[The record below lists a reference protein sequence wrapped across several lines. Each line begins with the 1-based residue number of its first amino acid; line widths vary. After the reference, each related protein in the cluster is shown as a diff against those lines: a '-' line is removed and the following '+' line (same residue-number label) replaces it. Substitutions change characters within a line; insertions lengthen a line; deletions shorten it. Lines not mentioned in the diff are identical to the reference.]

1 MVCCLFDCGLMSAP
15 SAVPSAAAAPSLRP
29 FALFYFAY
37 FAFQGLFGPFWGLY
51 LESLS
56 FSALQISVLMALST
70 LARIAA
76 PGFWGWLADRQG
88 RRRAIIISTSL
99 CSALAFAFV
108 GLGQGF
114 WWIFISLAVSHF
126 FWAGALPLV
135 EASTAYLTRAQP
147 GRYSRVRVWGS
158 IGFVC
163 LSMVGGYVLDLIHLA
178 NLPWALLCLLVLIVL
193 AGWLVPD
200 VASHRQQAAAA
211 PIWHTLRQPRVL
223 ALFGCCFLM
232 AYAHGPY
239 YTFYSI
245 GLRHAGYAQ
254 GAIGLLWSV
263 GVISEILV
271 FLLMPRIMGRFSLE
285 RLMLASLLTAVLRFL
300 LIATVVDHPAWA
312 VLAQSMHALTFGL
325 HHATSVGL
333 IHRFFAEQ
341 HQGRAQGL
349 YIIASFGI
357 GGSTGGLVGGVLWP
371 HGGML
376 LTFGM
381 SVLAAALGVLLCWRY
396 LRPPAARLTAAA

>member
-1 MVCCLFDCGLMSAP
+1 MSAS
-15 SAVPSAAAAPSLRP
+15 SAVAAPSLRP

-70 LARIAA
+70 LARIVA

-99 CSALAFAFV
+99 CSALAFALV
-108 GLGQGF
+108 GLGNGF
-114 WWIFISLAVSHF
+114 WWIFTSLAVSHF

-178 NLPWALLCLLVLIVL
+178 NLPWALLLLLAFIVL
-193 AGWLVPD
+193 AGWFVPD
-200 VASHRQQAAAA
+200 VSNPRHHQVAG
-211 PIWHTLRQPRVL
+211 PIWQTLRQPRVL
-223 ALFGCCFLM
+223 ALFACCFLM

-245 GLRHAGYAQ
+245 GLRHAGYDK

-285 RLMLASLLTAVLRFL
+285 RLMLASLLTALLRFV
-300 LIATVVDHPAWA
+300 LIACAVEQPVLA

-333 IHRFFAEQ
+333 IHRLFAQQ

-349 YIIASFGI
+349 YIIASFGV
-357 GGSTGGLVGGVLWP
+357 GGSSGGLVGGLLWP

-376 LTFGM
+376 PTFGM
-381 SVLAAALGVLLCWRY
+381 SVVAAALGVLVCLRW
-396 LRPPAARLTAAA
+396 LRPEPPAKTTAA

>member
-1 MVCCLFDCGLMSAP
+1 MSAS
-15 SAVPSAAAAPSLRP
+15 SAVAAPSLRP

-70 LARIAA
+70 LARIVA

-99 CSALAFAFV
+99 CSALAFALV
-108 GLGQGF
+108 GLGHGF
-114 WWIFISLAVSHF
+114 WWIFTSLAVSHF

-163 LSMVGGYVLDLIHLA
+163 LSMVGGYVLDLIHLV
-178 NLPWALLCLLVLIVL
+178 NLPWALLLLAFIVL
-193 AGWLVPD
+193 AGWFVPD
-200 VASHRQQAAAA
+200 VSNPRQHQAAG
-211 PIWHTLRQPRVL
+211 PIWQTLRQPRVL
-223 ALFGCCFLM
+223 ALFACCFLM

-245 GLRHAGYAQ
+245 GLRHAGYDK

-271 FLLMPRIMGRFSLE
+271 FLLMSRIMGRFS
-285 RLMLASLLTAVLRFL
+285 LASLLTAVLRFV
-300 LIATVVDHPAWA
+300 LIACAVEQPVLA

-333 IHRFFAEQ
+333 IQRLFAQQ

-349 YIIASFGI
+349 YIIASFGV
-357 GGSTGGLVGGVLWP
+357 GGSSGGLVGGLLWP

-376 LTFGM
+376 PTFGM
-381 SVLAAALGVLLCWRY
+381 SVVAAALVAAGT
-396 LRPPAARLTAAA
+396 LRQTYSSMISLSSGAAARFNVSC

>member
-1 MVCCLFDCGLMSAP
+1 MSAS
-15 SAVPSAAAAPSLRP
+15 SAVAAPSLRP

-70 LARIAA
+70 LARIVA

-99 CSALAFAFV
+99 CSALAFALV
-108 GLGQGF
+108 GLGNGF

-178 NLPWALLCLLVLIVL
+178 NLPWALLLLLVFIVL
-193 AGWLVPD
+193 AGWFVPD
-200 VASHRQQAAAA
+200 VSNPRHHQTAG
-211 PIWHTLRQPRVL
+211 PIWQTLRQPRVL
-223 ALFGCCFLM
+223 ALFACCFLM

-245 GLRHAGYAQ
+245 GLRHAGYDK

-285 RLMLASLLTAVLRFL
+285 RLMLASLLIAVLRFV
-300 LIATVVDHPAWA
+300 LIACAVEQPVLA

-333 IHRFFAEQ
+333 IHRLFAQQ

-349 YIIASFGI
+349 YIIASFGV
-357 GGSTGGLVGGVLWP
+357 GGSSGGLVGGLLWP

-381 SVLAAALGVLLCWRY
+381 SVVAAALGVLVCLRW
-396 LRPPAARLTAAA
+396 LRPEPYAKPTAA

>member
-1 MVCCLFDCGLMSAP
+1 MSAS
-15 SAVPSAAAAPSLRP
+15 SAVAAPSLRP

-70 LARIAA
+70 LARIVA

-99 CSALAFAFV
+99 CSALAFALV
-108 GLGQGF
+108 GLGNGF
-114 WWIFISLAVSHF
+114 WWIFTSLAVSHF

-178 NLPWALLCLLVLIVL
+178 NLPWALLLLLACIVL
-193 AGWLVPD
+193 AGWFVPD
-200 VASHRQQAAAA
+200 VSNPRHHQAAG
-211 PIWHTLRQPRVL
+211 PIWQTLRQPRVL
-223 ALFGCCFLM
+223 ALFACCFLM

-245 GLRHAGYAQ
+245 GLRHAGYDK

-271 FLLMPRIMGRFSLE
+271 FLLMPRIMGRFALE
-285 RLMLASLLTAVLRFL
+285 RLMLASLLTAVLRFV
-300 LIATVVDHPAWA
+300 LIACAVEQPVLA

-333 IHRFFAEQ
+333 IHRLFAQQ

-349 YIIASFGI
+349 YIIASFGV
-357 GGSTGGLVGGVLWP
+357 GGSSGGLVGGLLWP

-376 LTFGM
+376 PTFGM
-381 SVLAAALGVLLCWRY
+381 SVVAAALGVLVCLRW
-396 LRPPAARLTAAA
+396 LRPEPCAKPTAA

>member
-1 MVCCLFDCGLMSAP
+1 MSAS
-15 SAVPSAAAAPSLRP
+15 SAVAAPSLRP

-70 LARIAA
+70 LARIVA

-99 CSALAFAFV
+99 CSALAFALV
-108 GLGQGF
+108 GLGNGF
-114 WWIFISLAVSHF
+114 WWIFTSLAVSHF

-178 NLPWALLCLLVLIVL
+178 NLPWALLLLLVLIVL
-193 AGWLVPD
+193 AGWFVPD
-200 VASHRQQAAAA
+200 VSKPRHQQQAE
-211 PIWHTLRQPRVL
+211 PIWQTLRQPRVL
-223 ALFGCCFLM
+223 ALFACCFLM

-245 GLRHAGYAQ
+245 GLRHAGYDK

-285 RLMLASLLTAVLRFL
+285 RLMLVSLLTAVLRFV
-300 LIATVVDHPAWA
+300 LIACAVEQPLLA

-333 IHRFFAEQ
+333 IHRLFAQQ

-349 YIIASFGI
+349 YIIASFGV
-357 GGSTGGLVGGVLWP
+357 GGSSGGLVGGLLWP

-381 SVLAAALGVLLCWRY
+381 SVVAAVLGVLVCLRW
-396 LRPPAARLTAAA
+396 LRPEPYTKPTAA

>member
-1 MVCCLFDCGLMSAP
+1 MRPISLNCGLMSAASVSSGVMP
-15 SAVPSAAAAPSLRP
+15 PSLRP
-29 FALFYFAY
+29 FAVFYFAY

-70 LARIAA
+70 LARIVA

-99 CSALAFAFV
+99 CSALAFALV
-108 GLGQGF
+108 GMGQGF
-114 WWIFISLAVSHF
+114 WWIFLSLAVSHF

-163 LSMVGGYVLDLIHLA
+163 LSTVGGYVLDLIHLA
-178 NLPWALLCLLVLIVL
+178 NLPWALLLLLVLIVL
-193 AGWLVPD
+193 AGWRVPD
-200 VASHRQQAAAA
+200 VASRRQQAEAA
-211 PIWHTLRQPRVL
+211 PIWHTLRQPKVL
-223 ALFGCCFLM
+223 ALFACCFLM

-245 GLRHAGYAQ
+245 GLRHAGYDK

-285 RLMLASLLTAVLRFL
+285 RLMLASLLTAVLRFV
-300 LIATVVDHPAWA
+300 LIACVVEHPALA

-333 IHRFFAEQ
+333 IHRLFAEQ

-349 YIIASFGI
+349 YIIASFGV
-357 GGSTGGLVGGVLWP
+357 GGSSGGLVGGLLWP

-376 LTFGM
+376 ITFGM
-381 SVLAAALGVLLCWRY
+381 SVLAALLGVLVC
-396 LRPPAARLTAAA
+396 LRWMQPEARVHATAA